1 MTGTLGMA
9 GATTETSTSPKRDRV
24 PRRRSSRVVL
34 LAVLL
39 ACAAMLAACGGSS
52 DTADTAKDT
61 SEVSL
66 KVGVISPGSSAR
78 QVNRMKSGAFD
89 GTEYSVEWVEFATTN
104 DALPALI
111 SGAID
116 IALLV
121 QSPNAVLAAG
131 NATEPWTAE
140 TAPFVI
146 IGAALPY
153 VEDGQLVIV
162 KTDSPIQ
169 SLDDLRGKSITFPRG
184 SLQQYC
190 WAKLRLSNNL
200 PAGAVNEVL
209 MAAGEA
215 RAAYLSGAIE
225 ANVANSWARSQIVAG
240 KSRSIATCEPS
251 VAPEYTVTL
260 ARAGLLDDQATAAA
274 VSDLLERSQTAE
286 AWWNDNR
293 DEAAKTYVEVA
304 SQSDAEAAASAKY
317 DNRVRVP
324 LDAETIAA
332 IQDEADVFAELG
344 VMRTRPDVAFL
355 FDTRFDDGLT
365 RGR

>member
-1 MTGTLGMA
+1 MIQQ
-9 GATTETSTSPKRDRV
+9 V
-24 PRRRSSRVVL
+24 PFRLPVSKPHRCTPGRSVGVVL
-34 LAVLL
+34 LVLIA
-39 ACAAMLAACGGSS
+39 ACASLLAACGGSTESSKEAS
-52 DTADTAKDT
+52 D
-61 SEVSL
+61 VSL

-89 GTEYSVEWVEFATTN
+89 GAEYSVEWVEFATTN

-116 IALLV
+116 VALLV

-131 NATEPWTAE
+131 NATEPWTTE

-146 IGAALPY
+146 VGAALPY

-169 SLDDLRGKSITFPRG
+169 SLDDLRGRSITFPRG

-200 PAGAVNEVL
+200 PDGAVNEVL

-260 ARAGLLDDQATAAA
+260 ARARLLDDQATAAA

-293 DEAAKTYVEVA
+293 DEAAKTYIEVA
-304 SQSDAEAAASAKY
+304 SQSVAEAAASAKY

-344 VMRTRPDVAFL
+344 VMRTRPDIAFL
-355 FDTRFDDGLT
+355 FDNRFDDGLT

>member
-1 MTGTLGMA
+1 MTGAATAVTEVSTIATRGR
-9 GATTETSTSPKRDRV
+9 GARG
-24 PRRRSSRVVL
+24 RSSRAVL
-34 LAVLL
+34 LAVVL
-39 ACAAMLAACGGSS
+39 ACAALLAACGGSS
-52 DTADTAKDT
+52 GSTNAVKDT
-61 SEVSL
+61 SGVTL

-89 GTEYSVEWVEFATTN
+89 DTEYSVEWVEFATTN
-104 DALPALI
+104 DALPALL

-121 QSPNAVLAAG
+121 QSPSAVLAAG
-131 NATEPWTAE
+131 NATEAWTAD

-153 VEDGQLVIV
+153 AEEGQLVIV

-169 SLDDLRGKSITFPRG
+169 SLADLDGKSITFPRG
-184 SLQQYC
+184 SMQQYC

-225 ANVANSWARSQIVAG
+225 ANVATTWARSQIVAG
-240 KSRSIATCEPS
+240 KSRQIAICDPG

-260 ARAGLLDDQATAAA
+260 ARAGLLDDAATAAA
-274 VSDLLERSQTAE
+274 VDDLLERSQTAE

-293 DEAAKTYVEVA
+293 EEATRTYVDVA
-304 SQSDAEAAASAKY
+304 SQSAAEAAASAKY

-332 IQDEADVFAELG
+332 IQDEADVFNQLG
-344 VMRTRPDVAFL
+344 VTKTAPDIAFL
-355 FDTRFDDGLT
+355 FDTRFDTGVT